1 VELELVSPSVF
12 CKRIPERPDPLIP
25 SLQVFEPFGKT
36 FFEMLDCFGNQPEG
50 LQTQLGRGNTPCRV
64 IVLVKRV
71 FSSAGSG
78 RVRSLEQDNVI
89 GIQLLLPFFK
99 ERSVR
104 EMQHAVGRYDRTSLA
119 WAHESPRG
127 ELQDSST
134 RFRILNDFGKLIL
147 SGCLSSLNWN
157 PREHR
162 EKNQTC
168 CDAMKQGSDELL
180 DQHGHILDIAQYTFE
195 VPKYAQLATMQH
207 KPKRSELWRNRRSAS
222 SDENATFHL

>member
-1 VELELVSPSVF
+1 
-12 CKRIPERPDPLIP
+12 
-25 SLQVFEPFGKT
+25 
-36 FFEMLDCFGNQPEG
+36 
-50 LQTQLGRGNTPCRV
+50 
-64 IVLVKRV
+64 
-71 FSSAGSG
+71 
-78 RVRSLEQDNVI
+78 
-89 GIQLLLPFFK
+89 
-99 ERSVR
+99 
-104 EMQHAVGRYDRTSLA
+104 MQHAVGRYDRTSLA

-207 KPKRSELWRNRRSAS
+207 KPKRSELWREMFGLCCGNSREGRQKSLTCDKPETQGS
-222 SDENATFHL
+222 VVESTKTHRMLRIVGLYSTDSELSLKHVRATAYNDAKQADT